1 MNFNIFILI
10 SNFLFSHSF
19 ILNKPLISPH
29 VRSYSKNKF
38 LLDNYYDNLD
48 DYNLDNYDL
57 EPEEDFF
64 PTKKIIMKTIYK
76 PRTPNQKLYNNDI
89 YNNSLQLIIVTGPAG
104 TGKTLFPTQFAA
116 KLLLETDTKIILTR
130 PLISVDEELGY
141 LPGGINE
148 KMNPWVIPIFDILS
162 EFISPQKI
170 QKLINEKRIEIVPLA
185 FMRGRTFKNC
195 FIIADEL
202 QNSSINQML
211 MLLTRLGQNSKLIIT
226 GDISQ
231 CDNNENGLLDLIQ
244 RIEIFYEKKRNIHF
258 NENLRFD
265 NISWINM
272 GIEDVERSAL
282 ISIILNIYNN

>member
-1 MNFNIFILI
+1 MNLNKLILI
-10 SNFLFSHSF
+10 SNFLFSYSF
-19 ILNKPLISPH
+19 ILNKPLISPYIQF
-29 VRSYSKNKF
+29 YSKNKF
-38 LLDNYYDNLD
+38 LLDNHNDYFD
-48 DYNLDNYDL
+48 DYNSEQDL
-57 EPEEDFF
+57 FG
-64 PTKKIIMKTIYK
+64 KNKIIMKTIYK
-76 PRTPNQKLYNNDI
+76 PRTPNQNLYNNDI

-104 TGKTLFPTQFAA
+104 TGKTLLPTQYAA

-148 KMNPWVIPIFDILS
+148 KMHPWVIPIFDILS

-170 QKLINEKRIEIVPLA
+170 DKLINEKRIEIVPLA

-195 FIIADEL
+195 FIIGDEL

-211 MLLTRLGQNSKLIIT
+211 MLLTRLGENSKLIIT
-226 GDISQ
+226 GDVSQ
-231 CDNNENGLLDLIQ
+231 CDSKENGLLDLIQ
-244 RIEIFYEKKRNIHF
+244 RIEIFYDKKRNIHF
-258 NENLRFD
+258 NDKLRFD

-272 GIEDVERSAL
+272 GLEDVERSAL